1 LWNQRLLIS
10 QIPFEFNPIFVLDQP
25 LAEIDF
31 DLHPLHSA
39 TPEAPL
45 NSAST

>member
-1 LWNQRLLIS
+1 VESAFADFSNS
-10 QIPFEFNPIFVLDQP
+10 FEFNPTFVLDQP

-31 DLHPLHSA
+31 DPHPLHSV